1 MVHKKGGELLPKTL
15 VNVKDDIL
23 RVTRKLLS
31 EEGYGSLNMRAIAS
45 NCGIATGTLYNY
57 YKSKKEI
64 VEEILKNEWSM
75 MLRRIEQ
82 ASKDNRNVIENI
94 GIIYNELTVLMN
106 DVHNIWFADT
116 RPNNDYELKSI
127 KGQKEILLKSLTDKI
142 FDLISDNDPNKD
154 FRLISDAICK
164 LLIIYAYEGN
174 TQYDKLSALISA
186 LLK

>member
-1 MVHKKGGELLPKTL
+1 MPKTL

-23 RVTRKLLS
+23 MVTRKLLS
-31 EEGYGSLNMRAIAS
+31 EEGYGRLNMRTIAS

-57 YKSKKEI
+57 YKSKQEI
-64 VEEILKNEWSM
+64 VEEILKIEWNM

-82 ASKDNRNVIENI
+82 ASKSNRNVIENL
-94 GIIYNELTVLMN
+94 GIIYSELIVLMN
-106 DVHNIWFADT
+106 DVHKIWFADT
-116 RPNNDYELKSI
+116 RLNNDYELSSI
-127 KGQKEILLKSLTDKI
+127 KGQKEMLLKSLTDKI
-142 FDLISDNDPNKD
+142 FDLISDNDPKKD
-154 FRLISDAICK
+154 CRLFSDAICK